1 MIDALIDIKYV
12 VASKAFNLLGQHIW
26 QKKQNA
32 TMNSDLVTCVYI
44 YIYMHARMWK
54 APKEALEE
62 ARCVM
67 TGCVFPLEHE

>member
-1 MIDALIDIKYV
+1 MIDVLIDIKYV
-12 VASKAFNLLGQHIW
+12 VASKALNLLGQHIR

-32 TMNSDLVTCVYI
+32 TMNSDLVCLY
-44 YIYMHARMWK
+44 RMRK

-67 TGCVFPLEHE
+67 TGCVFPLEHA